1 MFSQWT
7 ADLLVVVSDRI
18 AKAFSMS
25 GATQAVAINIS
36 KAFDRVFHAGLLHKL
51 KSYGISGIL
60 MECQSALFLLFSV
73 IDGFKWFWKGIPHKN
88 IKLMLE
94 FLMVPFVA
102 LHFSHY
108 KLMTFLIIL
117 PVIFLSMLMIYSLF

>member
-1 MFSQWT
+1 M
-7 ADLLVVVSDRI
+7 VVSDRI

-25 GATQAVAINIS
+25 GATEAVAFDIS
-36 KAFDRVFHAGLLHKL
+36 KAFDRVCHAGLLHKL

-60 MECQSALFLLFSV
+60 VEFQWALFLLFSV
-73 IDGFKWFWKGIPHKN
+73 IDGFKWFWKGSPHKN

-102 LHFSHY
+102 LHFSYY
-108 KLMTFLIIL
+108 KLMTFLIKL